1 MNLITL
7 LIMVAAGL
15 AALSLLQGV
24 VSMAHGGMPDQLHS
38 HEHMFRRTGYQ
49 ALAVA
54 LVLLAMLAAL

>member
-7 LIMVAAGL
+7 FVMVAAGL

-24 VSMAHGGMPDQLHS
+24 MSMAHGGASDQLHS
-38 HEHMFRRTGYQ
+38 HEHMFRRTGFQ

-54 LVLLAMLAAL
+54 LVLLAMLAAV